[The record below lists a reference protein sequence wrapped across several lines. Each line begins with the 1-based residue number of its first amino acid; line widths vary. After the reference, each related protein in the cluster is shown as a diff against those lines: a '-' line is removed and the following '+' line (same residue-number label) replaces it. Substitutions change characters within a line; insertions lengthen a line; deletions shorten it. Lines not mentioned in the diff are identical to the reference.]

1 MDVINVI
8 RRIAVALQQALD
20 GYLAVAGP
28 LPTGLAQAI
37 VENEFHARAV
47 HRLPVAR
54 AVEKYI
60 LHGFPAQML
69 GGRFPQH
76 PAYCIN
82 NVRLA
87 ATVGANNADELSGHR
102 YMRRIDK
109 RLESSELD
117 FSKAQFFLLCRVIIG
132 RKFRRSF

>member
-1 MDVINVI
+1 MFDDGIGARADPGAEKNIGDIAAAHMDVINVI

-20 GYLAVAGP
+20 GNFTVAGP

-54 AVEKYI
+54 TVEEHV
-60 LHGFPAQML
+60 LHGFPAQVFCR
-69 GGRFPQH
+69 RFPQH
-76 PAYCIN
+76 PAYGVN

-87 ATVGANNADELSGHR
+87 ATVGTNNADELSGHR

-109 RLESSELD
+109 
-117 FSKAQFFLLCRVIIG
+117 
-132 RKFRRSF
+132 